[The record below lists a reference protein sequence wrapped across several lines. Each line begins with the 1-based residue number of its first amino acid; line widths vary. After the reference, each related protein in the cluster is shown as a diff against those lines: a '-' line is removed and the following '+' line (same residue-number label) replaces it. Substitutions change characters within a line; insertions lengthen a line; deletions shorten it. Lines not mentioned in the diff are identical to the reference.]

1 MVTGAAVRRG
11 WALIF
16 AVTVLAYLPTLRNG
30 FVWDDDTF
38 LTDNRLIKAPDGLQR
53 FWLTTEPPDYWPVT
67 STTLWLEWRLWGL
80 HPAGYHLTNL
90 LLHAAEACLLWSIL
104 RHLRLPGALL
114 AALLFAVHPVN
125 VESVAWIAQRKNL
138 MAMLFFL
145 LAVEGFLRTRWW
157 REQDRKGA
165 AREPAYWLSL
175 AAFVLAMLS
184 KGSAAM
190 LPLVLL
196 GLIAWRRRPTR
207 GDGVRLLPFFLV
219 AAGLAAVNVWFAAH
233 AAKGVVRSAGFE
245 ERLVGSGAVV
255 WFYLG
260 KALWPARLIF
270 VYPQW
275 PIDPHRLVWWLPGL
289 AVLAVSA
296 GLWLWVRPRALAF
309 AWAYFVVMLV
319 PVMGFTDVYF
329 MKYSLVA
336 DHYQHLAIIGV
347 IAAAAAGLAAVARG
361 WARPAAWVLGGVLVG
376 SLGALTWRQ
385 CLMYRD
391 SETLYRAILAENP
404 NAWMAHNNLVNI
416 LVGTNRLPEAVGE
429 LREALRL
436 QPEAENE
443 NNLGVALVRLG
454 HPIEAVPHYQA
465 AVRLQPGHPEFL
477 YNLGL
482 ALSQTGQAEAALGP
496 LTEVVRRL
504 PQFPGGHFALAAAL
518 RQSGRGDAA
527 EAERAIALRL
537 QAGGR

>member
-1 MVTGAAVRRG
+1 MVTAVRRG

-16 AVTVLAYLPTLRNG
+16 VVTVLAYLPTLRNG

-67 STTLWLEWRLWGL
+67 STTLWAEWRLWGL

-90 LLHAAEACLLWSIL
+90 LLHVAEAGLLWSIL
-104 RHLRLPGALL
+104 RRLRVPGALL

-145 LAVEGFLRTRWW
+145 LALEGFLRTRWW
-157 REQDRKGA
+157 REGDL
-165 AREPAYWLSL
+165 ARTVADPAYGLSL

-184 KGSAAM
+184 KGSVAM
-190 LPLVLL
+190 LPVVLL
-196 GLIAWRRRPTR
+196 GLIAWRRRPGW
-207 GDGVRLLPFFLV
+207 GDGARLAPFFAV

-233 AAKGVVRSAGFE
+233 GAKGVVRAAGFA
-245 ERLVGSGAVV
+245 ERLLGAGAVV

-275 PIDPHRLVWWLPGL
+275 QIDPRSVAWWLPGV

-296 GLWLWVRPRALAF
+296 GLWRWARPRGLFF

-336 DHYQHLAIIGV
+336 DHYQHLAIISV
-347 IAAAAAGLAAVARG
+347 AATVAAGVAGIAHR
-361 WARPAAWVLGGVLVG
+361 WSRAAAWVLGAVLVG
-376 SLGALTWRQ
+376 TLGTLTWRQ
-385 CLMYRD
+385 CRMYRD
-391 SETLYRAILAENP
+391 SETLYRTLLAENP

-416 LVGTNRLPEAVGE
+416 LVGSNRLPEAVVE

-436 QPEAENE
+436 QPDAENE

-454 HPIEAVPHYQA
+454 RPAEAVPHYQA
-465 AVRLQPGHPEFL
+465 AVRLRPGYPEFL

-482 ALSQTGQAEAALGP
+482 ALTQTGQAEAALGP
-496 LTEVVRRL
+496 LAEVVRRL

-518 RQSGRGDAA
+518 RQTGQAEAA
-527 EAERAIALRL
+527 EAERAAARRL
-537 QAGGR
+537 QGDAPP